1 MIRPFRIVPGGAAPA
16 AALAMAPTANLP
28 PEFASALAGSVAP
41 FDRKELLSPAM
52 LTPVYGAAEARGPA
66 AKTALAEARAGQL
79 GSAAMTALGAG
90 DQALA
95 AFLKGLELLGQGQHD
110 RAAMQFQTAMQQ
122 APQFGPARMYLG
134 VTLADVK
141 RHRDAAGLLQGAI
154 SDAMPPA
161 LSRAAGEEWIRAGE
175 PAQAIAPLEKAAA
188 QPNADAR
195 SRKAL
200 AIAYVLGQRPADAA
214 PILSE
219 YLAKEP
225 GDQMALVAG
234 VYSLYSKH
242 VNGADAA
249 TLAADRATAAKWAK
263 AYAAAKGPMVPLV
276 TTWVRYLEQLK

>member
-1 MIRPFRIVPGGAAPA
+1 
-16 AALAMAPTANLP
+16 
-28 PEFASALAGSVAP
+28 
-41 FDRKELLSPAM
+41 
-52 LTPVYGAAEARGPA
+52 
-66 AKTALAEARAGQL
+66 
-79 GSAAMTALGAG
+79 
-90 DQALA
+90 
-95 AFLKGLELLGQGQHD
+95 
-110 RAAMQFQTAMQQ
+110 
-122 APQFGPARMYLG
+122 